1 MDKYLKLIKN
11 SGTFMIANFG
21 SKIVSLL
28 MVRLYTEMLSQEEYG
43 TLDIMTTVIY
53 LVVPFCTLSVQEAV
67 LRYSMDKDK
76 DSCKV
81 LKNAYGIIGIG
92 CCLII
97 CISCVVWKFGNEIE
111 IFLIMALI
119 ILESF
124 YNTTMQYAR
133 GIGRVK
139 IFAFGGV
146 LYTIIMSCSN
156 IVYLVYFKWG
166 IVGYLLAMITADFI
180 VTMFYI
186 CILKIGKVIRRTNFD
201 KALLQEMLKYS
212 IPMIPNAL
220 IWWLMGAADKY
231 LLVYWWGVAANG
243 LYAVAHKIPTILN
256 TLGSIFFQAWQISAV
271 DAYDDEKKSEFYGRV
286 FHFFY
291 SCMILTV
298 GVINVVVKPIYS
310 IFVSEDFYI
319 ARKYTSF
326 LMLAMVFSAASTF
339 VGTYY
344 SVIKKTKGNLKTN
357 AIGVILNIMLNC
369 ILIPRFGITGAAI
382 ATFAGYLV
390 IWVIRTIDTNKF
402 MKVKYH
408 YFRIGCSAALCIA
421 QGLILALEVPYTNII
436 CIALLALLF
445 YNEKEILLLFKRCI
459 AGGIRWVKKS
469 R

>member
-1 MDKYLKLIKN
+1 MDKYIKLIKN
-11 SGTFMIANFG
+11 SGIFMVANFG
-21 SKIVSLL
+21 SKIVSFL

-76 DSCKV
+76 DSRKV

-92 CCLII
+92 SCLII
-97 CISCVVWKFGNEIE
+97 CISCIFWKFGSAFE
-111 IFLIMALI
+111 IFLIMVLI

-139 IFAFGGV
+139 LFAFGGV
-146 LYTIIMSCSN
+146 LYTIIMVCSN
-156 IVYLVYFKWG
+156 IVYLVYFRWG
-166 IVGYLLAMITADFI
+166 IAGYLLAMITADFA
-180 VTMFYI
+180 VTMLYI
-186 CILKIGKVIRRTNFD
+186 LALKIGEVIYRTKFD
-201 KALLQEMLKYS
+201 KSLLREMLKYS

-231 LLVYWWGVAANG
+231 LLVYWWGIAANG

-256 TLGSIFFQAWQISAV
+256 TLGGIFFQAWQISAV
-271 DAYDDEKKSEFYGRV
+271 EAYDDEKKSEFYERV

-291 SCMILTV
+291 GCMILAVGALTV
-298 GVINVVVKPIYS
+298 FVKPIYS
-310 IFVSEDFYI
+310 IFVSKDFYI
-319 ARKYTSF
+319 AWKYTSF

-339 VGTYY
+339 IGTYY
-344 SVIKKTKGNLKTN
+344 SVIKKTRGNLKTN
-357 AIGVILNIMLNC
+357 AIGVVLNIVLNC
-369 ILIPRFGITGAAI
+369 ILIPRWGITGAAI
-382 ATFAGYLV
+382 ATFVGYLV

-421 QGLILALEVPYTNII
+421 QGLILALEAPYANII
-436 CIALLALLF
+436 CVVLCALLF
-445 YNEKEILLLFKRCI
+445 YNEREILMLFKQCI
-459 AGGIRWVKKS
+459 LGGIKWVKKS